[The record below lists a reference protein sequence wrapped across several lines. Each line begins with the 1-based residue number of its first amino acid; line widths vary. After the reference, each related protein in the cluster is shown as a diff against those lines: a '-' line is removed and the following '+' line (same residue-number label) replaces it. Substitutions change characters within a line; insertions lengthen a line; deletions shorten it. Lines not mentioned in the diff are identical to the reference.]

1 MGLFARQASTF
12 RGKPIVSVGDI
23 LEALDDVSE

>member
-12 RGKPIVSVGDI
+12 RGKPIVSVVDT
-23 LEALDDVSE
+23 LDPLGDVSE